1 MYRRHSGLA
10 IFQVLICLRPSLR
23 FRIPTLEGSVGF
35 SFLTYN
41 FAVHPARPY
50 GNLNRLSIM
59 LFHFE
64 PIVGCSF
71 PLWCNAS
78 NFTHSTLPRGIEY
91 PLLFCVGRIPIRRP
105 YGVLRRSRIR
115 RRWTFWFQP
124 PQCSLCWLLQ
134 RGVRVKSN
142 EPLGASSSNSLYS
155 FCVQDRDLLLAFRVQ
170 LI

>member
-10 IFQVLICLRPSLR
+10 VFQVLICLWPSLR

-50 GNLNRLSIM
+50 GNLNRLSLL

-91 PLLFCVGRIPIRRP
+91 PLLFCVGRIPIRRS
-105 YGVLRRSRIR
+105 YGVLRRCRVR
-115 RRWTFWFQP
+115 RRWTFRFQP
-124 PQCSLCWLLQ
+124 PQCSTAGC
-134 RGVRVKSN
+134 
-142 EPLGASSSNSLYS
+142 YS
-155 FCVQDRDLLLAFRVQ
+155 VVCGLNPMNP
-170 LI
+170 